1 MRIFLSVVVI
11 LVGANLLV
19 NVLNSEMLK
28 TIEQRN
34 ERIEQLMDG

>member
-1 MRIFLSVVVI
+1 MRIILVAGVVI
-11 LVGANLLV
+11 LGANFLV

-34 ERIEQLMDG
+34 QRIEQLMDG

>member
-34 ERIEQLMDG
+34 ERLEQLMDG

>member
-34 ERIEQLMDG
+34 ERREQLMDG